1 MNTSIGFSDRN
12 TLNTMGTTLV
22 FHAVIRTL
30 PFNNKG
36 NIFNAALT
44 SLIDIQDFNLPAL
57 ALGITAVHAE
67 EFTREKRSLISASTT
82 LNGDDGIFLIHNIF
96 RQERDFD
103 FLEQVF
109 FIRFQA
115 LDFFKSQ
122 FTHLGVVAFIHFLGF
137 SNLFVV
143 LNELVIL
150 IHDLFE
156 FSMLTTIALEEGNVF
171 KYFWL
176 GHQ

>member
-1 MNTSIGFSDRN
+1 MNTSISFSDRN
-12 TLNTMGTTLV
+12 TLNTMGTPFV

-36 NIFNAALT
+36 NIFNASLT
-44 SLIDIQDFNLPAL
+44 SLIDIQNFNLPAP

-103 FLEQVF
+103 FLKQLF
-109 FIRFQA
+109 FIRFQFRRSISSKA
-115 LDFFKSQ
+115 SSRISGSSLSYISWASAIC
-122 FTHLGVVAFIHFLGF
+122 LSF
-137 SNLFVV
+137 ST
-143 LNELVIL
+143 
-150 IHDLFE
+150 
-156 FSMLTTIALEEGNVF
+156 S
-171 KYFWL
+171 W
-176 GHQ
+176 